1 MTPRPQRTLART
13 AEISGF
19 GLFTGE
25 DVAVRCLPAP
35 EHHGL
40 AFQRLDLPG
49 QPRLPALIQ
58 YVEPGLR
65 RTVLRRGAAHV
76 QVVEHLLA
84 ALAGLQID
92 NCLIQMT
99 ASEPPAGD
107 GSADHFV
114 APLLDAGLCEQRAA
128 RRVCVIDKPDVIAA
142 TPASGSIELAPVAEP
157 HLQLTYDLDY
167 PGTPV
172 GRQSCS
178 VTIAPR
184 SFVAELSYARTFVF
198 EAEVDGMRS
207 QGFGL
212 RASTDNLVVFG
223 PQGPIDCALRGDT
236 ECARHKALDCVGDFA
251 LLGCDIIGAIHCRQS
266 GHSLNH
272 ELIRRLDQQLRTR
285 TPLAAAG

>member
-1 MTPRPQRTLART
+1 MTPRPQRTLKRP

-25 DVAVRCLPAP
+25 DVTVRCLPAP

-40 AFQRLDLPG
+40 AFQRIDLPG
-49 QPRLPALIQ
+49 QPRVPALIH

-65 RTVLRRGAAHV
+65 RTVLRQGTAHV

-92 NCLIQMT
+92 NCLIQMS
-99 ASEPPAGD
+99 ASEPPVGD

-114 APLLDAGLCEQRAA
+114 GPLLDAKTEVQRAE
-128 RRVCVIDKPDVIAA
+128 RRIYRIETADAVSILSAA
-142 TPASGSIELAPVAEP
+142 GSIEVAPVAEP
-157 HLQLTYDLDY
+157 HFQLTYDLSY
-167 PGTPV
+167 PDTPV

-178 VTIAPR
+178 VTVSPR

-198 EAEVDGMRS
+198 EREVQGLRE
-207 QGFGL
+207 QGFGQ
-212 RASTDNLVVFG
+212 RATTDNLLVFG
-223 PQGPIDCALRGDT
+223 ADGPIENALRSDT
-236 ECARHKALDCVGDFA
+236 ECARHKTLDCLGDFA

-266 GHSLNH
+266 GHALNH
-272 ELIRRLDQQLRTR
+272 ELIRRFDKTLRSR
-285 TPLAAAG
+285 APLAAAG